1 MNGVIRHA
9 FLKEY
14 TLEVENVSISFLTM
28 GKNATKENPDA
39 SLRDLFHTHT
49 FTELF
54 VCRRGSLTVDTECGS
69 FSLNSGDV
77 AIIPSDYRHT
87 MRYQNF
93 ELSQTE
99 MTSLGLMAVRQK
111 KAVSNDLYTP
121 FYELLFAHGIAVC
134 RNCADLVEDLC
145 LLDAFQKNE
154 APLKV
159 LLRLLTALLTLTE
172 KKWET
177 VGTRVALKEKRTA
190 ENSIDMTRVAL
201 IEEMINAHYLED
213 LTADA
218 LANMVYVSRRQL
230 DRIVAARYGTSLRAV
245 INDKRLRYA
254 ERLLKDTDR
263 TLEEIR
269 TAVCYTSASAFNRAF
284 RDLYGITPG
293 EYRRRKTDE
302 QGLK

>member
-28 GKNATKENPDA
+28 EKNATKGNPDA

-77 AIIPSDYRHT
+77 AVIPSDYRHT

-134 RNCADLVEDLC
+134 RNCPDLVEELC
-145 LLDAFQKNE
+145 LLDTFQKNE
-154 APLKV
+154 VPFKV

-177 VGTRVALKEKRTA
+177 VGTRAQLKQKRTA

-218 LANMVYVSRRQL
+218 LANMVYISRRQL
-230 DRIVAARYGTSLRAV
+230 DRIIVARYGRPLRAV
-245 INDKRLRYA
+245 INEKRIRYA
-254 ERLLKDTDR
+254 ERLMKDTDR
-263 TLEEIR
+263 TFEEIR
-269 TAVCYTSASAFNRAF
+269 TAACFPSIASFNRVFQDA
-284 RDLYGITPG
+284 YGVTPS
-293 EYRRRKTDE
+293 EYRRQLTDT
-302 QGLK
+302 